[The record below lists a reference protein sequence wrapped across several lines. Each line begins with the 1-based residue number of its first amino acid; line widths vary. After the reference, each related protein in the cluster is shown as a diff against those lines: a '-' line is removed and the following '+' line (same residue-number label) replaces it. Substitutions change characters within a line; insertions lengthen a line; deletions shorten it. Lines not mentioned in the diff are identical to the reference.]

1 MQIFTNTVIQ
11 STLRFAKD
19 FTVVQILGCGFVVI
33 HSEFAVQAAKKLGY
47 KLRTIS
53 SKQVGFSLFTYAV

>member
-1 MQIFTNTVIQ
+1 MQIFKNTVIQ

-33 HSEFAVQAAKKLGY
+33 HSAFALNAAKETGHKV
-47 KLRTIS
+47 RTICG
-53 SKQVGFSLFTYAV
+53 KNFGFSLFTYAV